1 MCFRRYI
8 GCYEKDSDRFVKDI
22 PLRPIAL
29 SFLQHLFRTEL
40 ESEHDPLV
48 GYVYDIGATHAA
60 ALASYAT
67 EPLDLDKFD
76 YFLESGESPG
86 RRPSKKNLMAG
97 GPGNLLAIFDDD
109 GEKGTLALYNEDG
122 TPQQGVIA
130 ETQVYR
136 CADFPSLRN
145 SDIELGWSD
154 DMAACFV
161 RIEDIYRELR
171 VPDMRGPS
179 LSSQEQAD

>member
-8 GCYEKDSDRFVKDI
+8 GCYEKHSDRFVKEI
-22 PLRPIAL
+22 QLRPIAR
-29 SFLQHLFRTEL
+29 SVLQNLFRSEL

-48 GYVYDIGATHAA
+48 GYVYDIGAMHAA

-67 EPLDLDKFD
+67 EPLELDKFD

-86 RRPSKKNLMAG
+86 RRPSKRNLMVG

-136 CADFPSLRN
+136 SADFPTLRN

-154 DMAACFV
+154 DLAACFV
-161 RIEDIYRELR
+161 RIGDIYRELR
-171 VPDMRGPS
+171 VPDMRVPS
-179 LSSQEQAD
+179 PGAHEQAD